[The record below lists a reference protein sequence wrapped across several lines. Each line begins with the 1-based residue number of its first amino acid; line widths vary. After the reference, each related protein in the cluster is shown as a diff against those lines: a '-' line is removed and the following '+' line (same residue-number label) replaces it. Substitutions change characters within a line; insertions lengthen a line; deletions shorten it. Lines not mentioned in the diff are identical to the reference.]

1 MGVVCN
7 VGWSAMH
14 ERRMTHIGDEVVMR
28 DFGCAASVIQQVAL
42 EHALSLEL
50 FSVDVI
56 LGIVSAV
63 FPTIAQPRVRNH

>member
-1 MGVVCN
+1 
-7 VGWSAMH
+7 
-14 ERRMTHIGDEVVMR
+14 MR
-28 DFGCAASVIQQVAL
+28 DFGCAASVSQQVAL
-42 EHALSLEL
+42 EHALSLES

>member
-1 MGVVCN
+1 MGAVCN
-7 VGWSAMH
+7 VGWSAIY
-14 ERRMTHIGDEVVMR
+14 ERKMTHIGDEVVMR

-56 LGIVSAV
+56 FSSLCCFSNDCA
-63 FPTIAQPRVRNH
+63 TRVRNY

>member
-7 VGWSAMH
+7 VGWSAMY
-14 ERRMTHIGDEVVMR
+14 ERRITHIGDEVVMR
-28 DFGCAASVIQQVAL
+28 DFGCAASVTQQVAL

-56 LGIVSAV
+56 FSSLCCPFNDCA
-63 FPTIAQPRVRNH
+63 T